1 VKIHTTVLALSLLLL
16 ALVSPQAS
24 AAERTI
30 CVYDPIGRAGD
41 YYRIME
47 DFSVAAAGWGVSLSL
62 KAYTDEETAARD
74 YEAGHCDGVL
84 ATGVRLQRFNRF
96 PSTLEAM
103 GALPTYDHLR
113 SMVDAMARYPSAA
126 ARLRTGDHQTTGFIT
141 VGAAYLFLRDRSRDT
156 VQELA
161 GLRVATMDY
170 DKASPVMV
178 DRVGAIRVSAD
189 LGSLGPKFNNG
200 DVDAC
205 YMSAGGY
212 RPFELARGLEPSGGI
227 LRYPLAQATLQL
239 IVRAPLFPDDFPGK
253 SLTWFS
259 EHFDD
264 GLKLVQAVEADI
276 PTKYWVDIPPDR
288 IAEFD
293 ELFLQ
298 TRLRIRDEHKAYDP
312 HMLSA
317 MYKLRCSMDATR
329 PECAEGLE

>member
-1 VKIHTTVLALSLLLL
+1 MKFRSLLSLPLLMLAALL
-16 ALVSPQAS
+16 APVAL
-24 AAERTI
+24 AAERTL
-30 CVYDPIGRAGD
+30 CVYDPMGRAGD
-41 YYRIME
+41 YHRIME
-47 DFSVAAAGWGVSLSL
+47 DFSMSAAGWGVSITLE
-62 KAYTDEETAARD
+62 AYTDEETAARD

-103 GALPTYDHLR
+103 GALPSYDHLR
-113 SMVDAMARYPSAA
+113 SMIDALARYPSAA
-126 ARLRTGDHQTTGFIT
+126 ARLRAGDHQTVGFIP

-156 VQELA
+156 VPELA
-161 GLRVATMDY
+161 GLRIATMDY

-178 DRVGAIRVSAD
+178 DRVGAIRVGAD

-239 IVRAPLFPDDFPGK
+239 LVRAPQFPDDFSTKALG
-253 SLTWFS
+253 WFS
-259 EHFDD
+259 AHFDD
-264 GLKLVQAVEADI
+264 GLKLVLAVEQDI
-276 PTKYWVDIPPDR
+276 PAKYWIEVPAAR
-288 IAEFD
+288 VAEFD

-298 TRLRIRDEHKAYDP
+298 TRVRLRDEHKAYDT

-317 MYKLRCSMDATR
+317 MRKLRCSKDPTR
-329 PECAEGLE
+329 PECAETME

>member
-1 VKIHTTVLALSLLLL
+1 MKLRSALLLPLL
-16 ALVSPQAS
+16 ALVALLAPRAF
-24 AAERTI
+24 AEDPTL

-41 YYRIME
+41 YYRILE
-47 DFSVAAAGWGVSLSL
+47 EFSVASAGWGVPVTL
-62 KAYTDEETAARD
+62 KAYTDEETATRD

-96 PSTLEAM
+96 PSTLEAI
-103 GALPTYDHLR
+103 GALPTYEHLR
-113 SMVDAMARYPSAA
+113 AMVDAMAKYPSAA
-126 ARLRTGDHQTTGFIT
+126 ARLRSGDHQTLGFVP
-141 VGAAYLFLRDRSRDT
+141 VGQPYLFMRDRSKDT

-161 GLRVATMDY
+161 GLRIATMDY
-170 DKASPVMV
+170 DKAAPVMV
-178 DRVGAIRVSAD
+178 DRVGAIRVSVD

-239 IVRAPLFPDDFPGK
+239 MVRAPKFPGDYAGK

-264 GLKLVQAVEADI
+264 GLKLVEAIEADI
-276 PTKYWVDIPPDR
+276 PAKYWIDIPPDR
-288 IAEFD
+288 VAEFD

-298 TRLRIRDEHKAYDP
+298 SRLKLRDEHKAYDTY
-312 HMLSA
+312 MLSA
-317 MYKLRCSMDATR
+317 MRKLRCSMDPSR
-329 PECAEGLE
+329 PECAEALE

>member
-1 VKIHTTVLALSLLLL
+1 VKIRIALLLPLL
-16 ALVSPQAS
+16 ALVALISPRAF
-24 AAERTI
+24 AVDRTL

-47 DFSVAAAGWGVSLSL
+47 EFSVAAAGWGVSLTL
-62 KAYTDEETAARD
+62 KAYTDEETASRD

-113 SMVDAMARYPSAA
+113 SMVDAMAKYPSAA
-126 ARLRTGDHQTTGFIT
+126 ARLRAGDHQTIGFIP
-141 VGAAYLFLRDRSRDT
+141 VGAAYLFLQDRSRDT
-156 VQELA
+156 VSELA

-178 DRVGAIRVSAD
+178 DRVGAIRVGAD

-212 RPFELARGLEPSGGI
+212 RPFELSRGLEPSGGI

-239 IVRAPLFPDDFPGK
+239 LVRAPQFPDDFSGE

-264 GLKLVQAVEADI
+264 GLKLVEAIEADI
-276 PTKYWVDIPPDR
+276 PAKYWIDIPPDR

-298 TRLRIRDEHKAYDP
+298 TRLKLRDEHKAYDT

-317 MYKLRCSMDATR
+317 MRKLRCSMDATR